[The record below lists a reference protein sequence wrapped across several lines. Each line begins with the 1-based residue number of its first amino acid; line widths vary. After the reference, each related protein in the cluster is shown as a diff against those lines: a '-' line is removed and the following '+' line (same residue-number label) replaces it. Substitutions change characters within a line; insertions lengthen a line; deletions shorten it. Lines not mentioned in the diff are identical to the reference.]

1 MAPRVSSVVRYY
13 LPLFGVGPFISDL
26 GCVWIYLPQLENA
39 NTPQIRMTSLN
50 LAAAVDLEI

>member
-1 MAPRVSSVVRYY
+1 MSFAIIY
-13 LPLFGVGPFISDL
+13 LCLGLDHLYLTLVL
-26 GCVWIYLPQLENA
+26 GCVWIYLPQLENV